1 MERITIRDVTAACAV
16 AGTSG
21 TPALR
26 DSALAI
32 APRVAPP
39 GSSRARVVEIAA
51 ALILL
56 GVGLDPTDHGLSLDA
71 ETVARAAAEH
81 EELLRAGEPVETR
94 IARLR
99 HERDAAVEKAAVVLN
114 AAAERTQARLDAEDR
129 ADKLGA
135 DLDAEHR
142 LRLSVEA
149 RNATL
154 AKELE
159 EAHTALDSLRAEL
172 AALRASPAEAEVR
185 AVDDAETPAEPAR
198 GRRRS

>member
-1 MERITIRDVTAACAV
+1 MERFSIREVTAVCAV

-26 DSALAI
+26 DSALAV

-81 EELLRAGEPVETR
+81 EELLRAGEPIETR

-99 HERDAAVEKAAVVLN
+99 HERDAAVENARVVID
-114 AAAERTQARLDAEDR
+114 AAANNTRARLEAEEQVSR
-129 ADKLGA
+129 LSA
-135 DLDAEHR
+135 DLDAEHH

-154 AKELE
+154 ARELE
-159 EAHTALDSLRAEL
+159 EAHTTLDSLRAEV
-172 AALRASPAEAEVR
+172 AALRVVPAEAEVR
-185 AVDDAETPAEPAR
+185 VVDDGETPAESVR